1 MKLNG
6 KAYIYIKL
14 GLTVT
19 QQNFST
25 RAKQCG
31 VMR

>member
-1 MKLNG
+1 MG
-6 KAYIYIKL
+6 KPIIVYIKL